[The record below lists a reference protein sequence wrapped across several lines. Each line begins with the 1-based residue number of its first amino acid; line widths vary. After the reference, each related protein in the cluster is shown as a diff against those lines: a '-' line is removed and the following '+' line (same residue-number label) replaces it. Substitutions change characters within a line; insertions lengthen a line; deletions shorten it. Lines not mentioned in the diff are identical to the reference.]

1 MIRALDDYERHVH
14 GAAVSSLAR
23 LGTRQ
28 AEGTLIDLV
37 DRNKFRARLDIDAW
51 TAIRKLGSM
60 GMALTTPMLRLAME
74 QGPLEWAAVA
84 ARALRQ
90 LGDTITAVNRLAR
103 LSSPYSRRRRAVL
116 ALPALVDQDA
126 LPHLQSGLG
135 DGDAA
140 VRAAGARELGH
151 LDDAERHPRPHRR
164 PGGRR

>member
-1 MIRALDDYERHVH
+1 MAKDRRGLREDLVNALGLLARPQAVPALIRALDDYEKHVH

-60 GMALTTPMLRLAME
+60 GMALTTPMLRLAVE
-74 QGPLEWAAVA
+74 QGQLELTPAA

-90 LGDTITAVNRLAR
+90 LGDAITAGDMLAW
-103 LSSPYSRRRRAVL
+103 LSSSCSRRRLRAVVVFPRWL
-116 ALPALVDQDA
+116 TGCPAA
-126 LPHLQSGLG
+126 FT
-135 DGDAA
+135 
-140 VRAAGARELGH
+140 
-151 LDDAERHPRPHRR
+151 ERS
-164 PGGRR
+164 GRR